1 MTINLLPQQETEF
14 IRQSFL
20 SLLGS
25 DVDWIFTSTL
35 TFHAGEI
42 SCSFDGNKVQTYP
55 WRVIRDIL
63 ARIIE
68 LDQYPESSQD
78 FSVEEIK
85 RIPWFQ
91 NLASQYQGLLET
103 GRRDTGS
110 NNTIFKCGYRNEK
123 DDKRTEVTGEE
134 IQETR

>member
-1 MTINLLPQQETEF
+1 MLERF
-14 IRQSFL
+14 
-20 SLLGS
+20 
-25 DVDWIFTSTL
+25 
-35 TFHAGEI
+35 

-91 NLASQYQGLLET
+91 NLASQYQGLLEQA
-103 GRRDTGS
+103 GEDTGS
-110 NNTIFKCGYRNEK
+110 NNTIFKCGYRN
-123 DDKRTEVTGEE
+123 
-134 IQETR
+134 